1 MSEENQFGANTIT
14 NAASN
19 AYNSASNI
27 AANTYTNVANSISN
41 IKDSVVNST
50 SGYSSPTNLSDASED
65 FLQSNTIIAKIAFV
79 FFVVIVFLILLRLGI
94 FLLGYFSQPTNNP
107 YLINGL
113 INGSTPVQ
121 IKQDPKDSN
130 SITILRSNN
139 QPSGIEFSWSVWLY
153 VNNVQPVVPPATGTK
168 YQHIF
173 HKGVQSFTANGVA
186 AVNNAPGVY
195 LSSSTDPTLHIIMDT
210 VVNTDQTNQIINI
223 NNIPLQKWFHLL
235 VRMQNTSM
243 DVYINGVI
251 TSHIILQNV
260 PKQNYQDVFACQN
273 GGFSG
278 NLSNLRY
285 YDRALNVFD
294 INSIV
299 NAGPNLTISTLNA
312 NSTAA
317 TYGFSYLSSKWYTNR
332 L

>member
-1 MSEENQFGANTIT
+1 MSEQNQFGANTIT

-19 AYNSASNI
+19 AYNSASNV

-50 SGYSSPTNLSDASED
+50 SGYSSPANLSDASED

-130 SITILRSNN
+130 SVTVLRSNN

-153 VNNVQPVVPPATGTK
+153 INNVQPVVPPATGTK

-173 HKGVQSFTANGVA
+173 HKGVQSFTANGIA

-210 VVNTDQTNQIINI
+210 VVNTSQTNQIIDI

-299 NAGPNLTISTLNA
+299 NAGPDLTISTLNA
-312 NSTAA
+312 NSSAV
-317 TYGFSYLSSKWYTNR
+317 TYGYSYLSSKWYTNR

>member
-1 MSEENQFGANTIT
+1 MSEQSQFGANAIT

-19 AYNSASNI
+19 AYNSVSNV

-50 SGYSSPTNLSDASED
+50 SGYSSPANLSDASQD

-130 SITILRSNN
+130 SITVLRSNN
-139 QPSGIEFSWSVWLY
+139 QPTGIEFSWSVWLY
-153 VNNVQPVVPPATGTK
+153 INNVQPVVPPETGIK

-173 HKGVQSFTANGVA
+173 HKGVQSFTANGIA

-235 VRMQNTSM
+235 VRMQITSM
-243 DVYINGVI
+243 DVYVNGVI

-312 NSTAA
+312 SSNAA

>member
-1 MSEENQFGANTIT
+1 MSEQSQFGANAIT

-27 AANTYTNVANSISN
+27 AANTYSNVANSISN

-50 SGYSSPTNLSDASED
+50 SGYSSPTNLSDASQD

-130 SITILRSNN
+130 SITVLRSNN
-139 QPSGIEFSWSVWLY
+139 QPTGIEFSWSVWLY
-153 VNNVQPVVPPATGTK
+153 INNVQPVVPPETGIK

-173 HKGVQSFTANGVA
+173 HKGIQSFTANGIA

-243 DVYINGVI
+243 DVYVNGVI

-312 NSTAA
+312 SSNAA